1 MKPENLILKG
11 IKSPQ
16 TFRPMD
22 ILQAQEML
30 NQR

>member
-16 TFRPMD
+16 TFPMD